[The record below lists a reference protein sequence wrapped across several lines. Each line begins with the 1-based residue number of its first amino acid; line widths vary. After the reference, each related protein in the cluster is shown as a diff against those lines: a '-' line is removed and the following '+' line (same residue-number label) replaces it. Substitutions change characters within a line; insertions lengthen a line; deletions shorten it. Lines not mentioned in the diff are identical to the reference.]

1 MKKKKKLLAG
11 LIPGTEEYILKHYE
25 WRRSRGKR
33 NPSECL
39 TQIKNGEEEVE
50 FFSGTDAA
58 TRKHNEWIR
67 LNRRPKPKFEVI
79 RNPHRSLLIA
89 QRHQKQFSA
98 NPEKF
103 ADKEYRDE
111 IISSVTTFDGKAGG
125 SYAITTDGWSISVET
140 KEIVPKAG
148 DVVRYYSRGI
158 GSTVRGIDI
167 EGVQIR
173 YESERQLILKYK
185 KLSMREDRKR
195 KEYFKSIESSL
206 DEKLNELPFVFQ
218 KRIERFRQNNL
229 NFRWEHEEGEILLAE
244 ESLKV
249 AKFLHSQTTL
259 FNKVGMGEIH
269 PQLDWAYAEEVKKA
283 YNIFREYSDDEM
295 EKLIPD
301 FIGGHSGNTFQF
313 VFRMAVAYLTNEE
326 SIPYQHG
333 VFYMFDGC
341 LAYGCHRKYS
351 KKERKQMITLEN
363 VDEDQSFQIT
373 LNRMKKKAKRAYA
386 LEN

>member
-39 TQIKNGEEEVE
+39 TRIKNGEEEVE
-50 FFSGTDAA
+50 FFPGTDAA

-67 LNRRPKPKFEVI
+67 HNRRPKPNFEVI
-79 RNPHRSLLIA
+79 GNPHRSLLIA
-89 QRHQKQFSA
+89 QRHQKQFIS

-111 IISSVTTFDGKAGG
+111 IISSVTTFEDGGG
-125 SYAITTDGWSISVET
+125 YAITTDGWTIAVET

-158 GSTVRGIDI
+158 GSAVRGIDI

-195 KEYFKSIESSL
+195 KGYFKSIESSL

-218 KRIERFRQNNL
+218 KRIERFRWNNF
-229 NFRWEHEEGEILLAE
+229 NFRWRHEESEILLAVE
-244 ESLKV
+244 TLKV
-249 AKFLHSQTTL
+249 AKFLHSQAPL
-259 FNKVGMGEIH
+259 FNKVGIHEIH
-269 PQLDWAYAEEVKKA
+269 SQLMPVYTEEITRL
-283 YNIFREYSDDEM
+283 YNIYREKTDDEM
-295 EKLIPD
+295 EELIPD
-301 FIGGHSGNTFQF
+301 FIGGNSGNTFQF

-386 LEN
+386 LQN